1 MEIDRITGPARVQTA
16 IRTGGPPSAAAAA
29 ARPPAVHLQG
39 VAAAMAS
46 SAAVASSAPAA
57 AAAAPAPSPGP
68 RPGRAHAPTAGL
80 ALPWEE
86 VERRLLA
93 DPNPSPTRP
102 QVLPEVLSFPIF
114 FMENAKVKRKPMA
127 NGDRWHHSGGKRGST
142 VWPAPGAGLGG
153 PRIRRKYGKVWPQT
167 AAARSRRL

>member
-1 MEIDRITGPARVQTA
+1 
-16 IRTGGPPSAAAAA
+16 
-29 ARPPAVHLQG
+29 
-39 VAAAMAS
+39 MAS